1 MSACSASRCELTETY
16 SPAAIDSAPATS
28 PAIPAVTI
36 AVPDA
41 PEAATPSTRLAVDTM
56 PSLAPSTAA
65 RSQLERW
72 LRWTS
77 EPIVEALTQARLL
90 LRPARR
96 LGHRDASRTRS
107 ARGKTAT
114 VGVIATV
121 PRRPF
126 AGRCWAG
133 DRHRNH
139 ETHRRAPLAPGALAP
154 GRERPASPWVSD

>member
-16 SPAAIDSAPATS
+16 SPAAIDRAPATS

-36 AVPDA
+36 AAADA

-77 EPIVEALTQARLL
+77 
-90 LRPARR
+90 
-96 LGHRDASRTRS
+96 
-107 ARGKTAT
+107 
-114 VGVIATV
+114 GVN
-121 PRRPF
+121 
-126 AGRCWAG
+126 AGRGHGAPLP
-133 DRHRNH
+133 RHG
-139 ETHRRAPLAPGALAP
+139 RRAGEQLAAAV
-154 GRERPASPWVSD
+154 A